1 MSTRQSKRQA
11 KVEEERLHAIAIRT
25 EQRSLGLAERLRAV
39 VQNITRPGGLEDD
52 LEPLPDREDDDS

>member
-1 MSTRQSKRQA
+1 MNTRRSKA
-11 KVEEERLHAIAIRT
+11 KAEDERLHAIAIRT

-39 VQNITRPGGLEDD
+39 VREITRPGGLEDD